1 MKRKIK
7 VNNQTRIELASL
19 FGVTQ
24 RSVEY
29 ALNFERNSVQACQI
43 REAAL
48 QNGGRLVEIHEVD
61 VTPTRTVKVLDQKGN
76 LKVVFKE
83 DHPTL

>member
-19 FGVTQ
+19 
-24 RSVEY
+24 
-29 ALNFERNSVQACQI
+29 
-43 REAAL
+43 
-48 QNGGRLVEIHEVD
+48 IHEVD

-76 LKVVFKE
+76 LKAVFKE

>member
-29 ALNFERNSVQACQI
+29 ALNFERNSAWWKFMKWMLRQHV
-43 REAAL
+43 R
-48 QNGGRLVEIHEVD
+48 
-61 VTPTRTVKVLDQKGN
+61 
-76 LKVVFKE
+76 
-83 DHPTL
+83 

>member
-48 QNGGRLVEIHEVD
+48 QNGGRLSA
-61 VTPTRTVKVLDQKGN
+61 
-76 LKVVFKE
+76 
-83 DHPTL
+83 